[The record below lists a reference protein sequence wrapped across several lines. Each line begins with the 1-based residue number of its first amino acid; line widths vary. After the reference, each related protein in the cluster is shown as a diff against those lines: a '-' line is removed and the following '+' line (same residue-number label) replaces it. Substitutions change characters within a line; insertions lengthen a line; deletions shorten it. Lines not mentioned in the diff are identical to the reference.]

1 MRSHW
6 TFAHMSCLTRSRL
19 AAVLL
24 LCGTFSWIA
33 LARDLHVPL
42 QTPAVEE
49 FYYHHDHIIGTS
61 LDVWVVAPDEAA
73 AGACDRAIREEIE
86 RLRSIFST
94 YDAQS
99 EISRLNRSSGPVPAS
114 REMIEILR
122 AYEVWQQRSHGAFNG
137 QLGELVRVWRLA
149 EKTSALPDA
158 ATLEGIV
165 HKIGQP
171 GWAIDNAN
179 HTVTRLT
186 DQPLNL
192 NSIAKGYII
201 QQAAAAARSKVPSLQ
216 GLLLNLG
223 GDMAAWGHDAAGR
236 AQWMIGVQDP
246 FHPED
251 NAAPLTLLGLHDVAV
266 ATSGGYERYVT
277 VAGQRYSHIFD
288 PRTGQPARGIASS
301 TVVARDNVT
310 ANALATTLCVL
321 SAEEG
326 LRLVAA
332 TPGAE
337 CLLVT
342 ADGKQVRSP
351 GMKALEQALPRQPVV
366 HAPAN
371 AAVDD
376 WPAHYHVNITVTLPT
391 IADTK
396 KYRRPYVAIWIENA
410 DGKAIRT
417 MQVWGNSPK
426 YLKDLPQWWKFAKD
440 DADLVKAVTRATRPP
455 GKYSIV
461 WDGKDDQG
469 KTLPQGMYTIVVE
482 VHREHGKHVRQAG
495 KIDCAAAPAM
505 VTLER
510 NAETEAT
517 LVEYAEKKSP

>member
-1 MRSHW
+1 
-6 TFAHMSCLTRSRL
+6 
-19 AAVLL
+19 
-24 LCGTFSWIA
+24 
-33 LARDLHVPL
+33 
-42 QTPAVEE
+42 
-49 FYYHHDHIIGTS
+49 
-61 LDVWVVAPDEAA
+61 
-73 AGACDRAIREEIE
+73 
-86 RLRSIFST
+86 
-94 YDAQS
+94 
-99 EISRLNRSSGPVPAS
+99 
-114 REMIEILR
+114 MIEVLR

-149 EKTSALPDA
+149 EKTGVEPDA
-158 ATLEGIV
+158 ATLQPIV
-165 HKIGQP
+165 SRISQP
-171 GWAIDNAN
+171 GWAIDDAN

-201 QQAAAAARSKVPSLQ
+201 QKAAAAARSQVPSLQ

-223 GDMAAWGHDAAGR
+223 GDMSAWGGDAAGR
-236 AQWMIGVQDP
+236 AQWVIGVQDP
-246 FHPED
+246 FQPQD
-251 NAAPLTLLGLHDVAV
+251 NAAPLTLLQLHDLAV
-266 ATSGGYERYVT
+266 ATSGGYERYYT
-277 VAGQRYSHIFD
+277 VAGKRHSHIFD
-288 PRTGQPARGIASS
+288 PRTGQCAQGIASS

-342 ADGKQVRSP
+342 ADGKQLRSA
-351 GMKALEQALPRQPVV
+351 GMKALELNLPRQPVV
-366 HAPAN
+366 PTRS
-371 AAVDD
+371 AVDD
-376 WPAHYHVNITVTLPT
+376 WPAGYQVNITVTLPT
-391 IADTK
+391 ISDTK

-417 MQVWGNSPK
+417 IQVWGNSSK
-426 YLKDLPQWWKFAKD
+426 YLKDLSQWWKFARDD
-440 DADLVKAVTRATRPP
+440 DALVKAVTRATRGP

-469 KTLPQGMYTIVVE
+469 KVVPQGSYTVVVE
-482 VHREHGKHVRQAG
+482 VHREHGKHVRQSG
-495 KIDCAAAPAM
+495 KLECAAAPAM

-517 LVEYAEKKSP
+517 LVEYAEKKAP